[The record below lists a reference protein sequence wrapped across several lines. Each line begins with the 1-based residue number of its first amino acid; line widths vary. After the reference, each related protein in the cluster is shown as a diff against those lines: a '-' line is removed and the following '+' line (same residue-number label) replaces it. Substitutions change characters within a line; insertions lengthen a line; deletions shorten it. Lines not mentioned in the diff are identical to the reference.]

1 MDQSRAHVQK
11 LHLKPVQISAGKVK
25 NQAPDLATKFGTAED
40 ADEIAKSWIPPKMQ
54 YRVEPISDQF
64 VVRIWPE
71 GKPAICAER
80 RWLVVRTH
88 KPRRKTNGQSEG

>member
-1 MDQSRAHVQK
+1 MQK
-11 LHLKPVQISAGKVK
+11 LHLKPAQISAGKVK

-88 KPRRKTNGQSEG
+88 KPRRKTNGQSEA

>member
-1 MDQSRAHVQK
+1 MQK

>member
-1 MDQSRAHVQK
+1 MHK
-11 LHLKPVQISAGKVK
+11 LHLKAPRISAGKVK
-25 NQAPDLATKFGTAED
+25 SQAPEMATKFGDAES
-40 ADEIAKSWIPPKMQ
+40 AEELAKSWIPPGTQ
-54 YRVEPISDQF
+54 YRVEPLNDQF

-80 RWLVVRTH
+80 RWLVVKTH